1 MEPEKLHDY
10 QLKAAQELASRYINY
25 QRNPNKPKN
34 DKGENIP
41 IILTLASITGSGKT
55 AMLTK
60 TANNIFEYYNN
71 NINIQPIIFW
81 LGYSK
86 IIVEQTLSK
95 LSDSDAERGYKSLI
109 PNAEVKSFVDISSR
123 DIKEANIPLIYVDTV
138 QKFNVKKNEDRKNQG
153 RKIFG
158 VEEDKESQSKWNLI
172 VHRKTNQGIKRPLI
186 IVYDEGHHLS
196 SQQVNKILE
205 LNPQGIILASGTPT
219 YSEKLKDYVDQ
230 LRELKYELETH
241 TPIDE
246 IVNKHQM
253 VKHIIA
259 LGGYKSPMEV
269 MLNKI
274 LQDLRKLEELTQN
287 YPQFRTPKIKR
298 PKAIYVCKTN
308 VLEVDHYEKD
318 DIEVPFEQR
327 KAPPIMIWRHL
338 RSQGVPADD
347 IVIYAD
353 IEVSKDERYS
363 LKEEFKKNLFGK
375 SGLKDNIYEEFIT
388 RDYQHIIFNK
398 SLAEG
403 WDDPMVYLAYIDKT
417 IGSEVA
423 VEQIIGR
430 VLRQPNCSYYPD
442 EELNKA
448 YFYIRV
454 DEDKVFHK
462 IIDELRSRL
471 GGENSPI
478 KVREE
483 KLIDKIDVPL
493 KLGKSRKVP
502 KLTPETKHI
511 EKKLQEIVDSIP
523 NYDDFPEKTGNKATM
538 EWTEYKLGD
547 KEKLEIRRKEELYLT
562 NQVRAR
568 VILQRE
574 IIDKISKVW
583 NIIENWMKKFDALI
597 CWGSEANDELN
608 NYAEQLVNTYL
619 NGVFLKVNL
628 DAPETIKGIK
638 VERDESK
645 CHKFKNALHEKY
657 SGLNGLEI
665 KTAYALDSLGIDWC
679 RNPYFSG
686 YGIELIDE
694 GRTKTFYPDFLLW
707 PNNDTVICL
716 EVTGE
721 HLEEEKLKRKLVK
734 IHKPEVEMVEPAPQN
749 VHVIVIVQCGNP
761 LKGEE
766 IYYRIW
772 YRKRNFDEIGNAEVK
787 SLNKAVRVML
797 SDCL

>member
-1 MEPEKLHDY
+1 MKPEELHQY
-10 QLKAAQELASRYINY
+10 QITAAQELANRYIDY
-25 QRNPNKPKN
+25 QNNSSKPKT
-34 DKGENIP
+34 KEGEVIP

-60 TANNIFEYYNN
+60 TVNNIFDYHTS
-71 NINIQPIIFW
+71 IKPIIFW

-86 IIVEQTLSK
+86 VIVEQTLNK
-95 LSDSDAERGYKSLI
+95 LGAVDGYKSLI
-109 PNAEVKSFVDISSR
+109 LTAEVKSFVDISSR
-123 DIKEANIPLIYVDTV
+123 DIEEANIPLIYVDTV

-172 VHRKTNQGIKRPLI
+172 VERKTQVGIKRPLV

-196 SQQVNKILE
+196 SQQVEKILE

-219 YSEKLKDYVDQ
+219 YSEKLKNYVDR
-230 LRELKYELETH
+230 LRELNYELETH
-241 TPIDE
+241 TSIDE

-253 VKHIIA
+253 VKHTIA

-274 LQDLRKLEELTQN
+274 LQDLRELEGLTQN
-287 YPQFRTPKIKR
+287 YPQFKTPKIKR
-298 PKAIYVCKTN
+298 PKVIYVCKTN
-308 VLEVDHYEKD
+308 VLEVDHFEKD

-338 RSQGVPADD
+338 RSQGVLTDNIA
-347 IVIYAD
+347 IFAD
-353 IEVSKDERYS
+353 IEVSKDERYL

-375 SGLKDNIYEEFIT
+375 SGLKDNTYEEFIEK
-388 RDYQHIIFNK
+388 DYQHIIFNR

-430 VLRQPNCSYYPD
+430 VLRQPNCRYYLD
-442 EELNKA
+442 EKLNKA

-454 DEDKVFHK
+454 DEDEVFRK
-462 IIDELRSRL
+462 IINELRNRL
-471 GGENSPI
+471 GGEDSPI

-493 KLGKSRKVP
+493 KLGKKRNVP

-511 EKKLQEIVDSIP
+511 EKKLQAIVDSIP

-547 KEKLEIRRKEELYLT
+547 KEQLEIRRKEELYLT

-568 VILQRE
+568 VILQRA

-583 NIIENWMKKFDALI
+583 NIIENWMEKFDALI
-597 CWGSEANDELN
+597 CWGSKANDELN
-608 NYAEQLVNTYL
+608 NYANQLVNTYL
-619 NGVFLKVNL
+619 NEMFLKVNL
-628 DAPETIKGIK
+628 DDPYVVKGIK

-657 SGLNGLEI
+657 SGLNGLEV
-665 KTAYALDSLGIDWC
+665 KTAYVLDSLGIDWC

-694 GRTKTFYPDFLLW
+694 GKTKMFYPDFLLW
-707 PNNDTVICL
+707 PNDDTLICL

-721 HLEEEKLKRKLVK
+721 HLEEEKLKRKLVR
-734 IHKPEVEMVEPAPQN
+734 IHKPEVEMVEPAPHN

-761 LKGEE
+761 LKGEK

-772 YRKRNFDEIGNAEVK
+772 YRKRSFDEIEK
-787 SLNKAVRVML
+787 SETESLNKAVRIML